1 MEKILIIDHDF
12 NNQSLLVEIIKEAFP
27 DSLLFN
33 HLTDSGEIDV
43 ALAKNP
49 DVILLNLTIGQS
61 DGPAICR
68 KIKQNKRSENIP
80 VLGITFRDKN
90 EIHRNEALESGVEA
104 FVYLPFDKIELTA
117 QIRAMLKIRSANK
130 QNQEWLLENE
140 EKYRR
145 IFENIQDVYYEA
157 SLDGIIT
164 EVSPSIEIISYGQY
178 KRNDLIG
185 SSISAFY
192 AYAEDRELFLSFLYQ
207 KGRVNDFELALFNKD
222 GSIIMC
228 AISAKICLDSK
239 GVPEKIIGNL
249 HDISRRKQTEAKLK
263 ESEAQFRDFFE
274 RAPDPIF
281 IADIESG
288 LIVDTNEAATVLLML
303 PHEKIV
309 GLHQSMLHPPRMNEF
324 SKAAFHHQSYQPAQ
338 QISSHPVETTVLRSD
353 GTEIPVEVVSS
364 RIKIKGRPSL
374 LGIFRDL
381 TERKHAEEKLNESQL
396 RYKLVF
402 ENSGTINLIFDANC
416 RLLLQ
421 NDQSAKIIGRE
432 KRETIGKTALEIFG
446 ISTGSTIMEQMN
458 HVMETGITEEFE
470 ILLDMPDGKRWFH
483 SIYQPIINEKK
494 QIEGLQIVSHDITT
508 QKQIELALI
517 KSETLFRILSENSLT
532 GIYTISNDRLQYINP
547 AFANIFGYTQD
558 ELTGADTLAV
568 IHPADRQLV
577 AENIRRRMEGEI
589 SSLKYEFR
597 GLKKNGDIIYIL
609 VLGGMTTINNNPVLV
624 GNILDITERKLAE
637 ELLEA
642 SQKRISEIL
651 ESITDGFVAFDA
663 KMNYTY
669 INARGAALFGLKP
682 EDLIGKNY
690 WKEFP
695 DAKGTPFANNYL
707 HVLETRTSL
716 VFEDY
721 YEPWDRW
728 FENRIYPTH
737 GGIAVYYSE
746 TTERKRTE
754 RALIESNEFNK
765 TLIRTIPFGMDIV
778 DEEGNI
784 LFMSENF
791 EKEFGKGAIGKK
803 CWSVYRDNHQQCSEC
818 PLLAGISVGETSLFE
833 TSGVMENKTFQISH
847 TGMMFREKK
856 AMLEIFQDITRK
868 KEIEKK
874 VKLLAQSLESISECV
889 TITDLNDIIIYV
901 NESLLHTYQ
910 YMKAEVI
917 GKHISILRTPEEN
930 YYHARNILPRTMEG
944 GWRGEIINVK
954 KDGTRFPILLSTS
967 VIKDESEA
975 PIAMIGV
982 AIDITEISKN
992 RDELVAAKEK
1002 AEEINRLK
1010 SAFLGNMS
1018 HEIRTPMNAI
1028 IGFSDLM
1035 AEADVEEKNVYAEII
1050 NKSSIQLLSLID
1062 DVILFSRLQ
1071 SEKMPVQITEFYP
1084 SELIRDVHQMF
1095 NHPEMNNGLAIGV
1108 RIPENLKN
1116 LIITSDANKVKQIL
1130 TNLTSNAVKYTFEG
1144 SIEIGFDLHNGQIEF
1159 YVKDTGIGIS
1169 EKEQQQIFE
1178 IFYRGEQALSCAIRG
1193 TGLGLNIAKELVT
1206 VIGGTIGV
1214 VSKVNNGSRF
1224 YFSLPVEESLK
1235 KDTEH
1240 QSNITELK
1248 NLSKFSILIADDEPI
1263 NSQYLEAILKGIF
1276 KRIDHARNGME
1287 AVEMVSINKYDL
1299 ILMDL
1304 KMPVMG
1310 GIEAAKI
1317 IREKFP
1323 EIPIIAQTAYTLP
1336 EEKELAYASGCTDF
1350 ISKPIRKE
1358 VLMKIINKYIS
1369 DYQ

>member
-1 MEKILIIDHDF
+1 MEKFLLIDHDL
-12 NNQSLLVEIIKEAFP
+12 NNQFLLEEIIKEAFP
-27 DSLLFN
+27 DSSLFC
-33 HLTDSGEIDV
+33 HLTNSGEIDI
-43 ALAKNP
+43 ALAKDP
-49 DVILLNLTIGQS
+49 DVILLNLTIEQS
-61 DGPAICR
+61 NGLFTCR
-68 KIKQNKRSENIP
+68 KIKQDNSSENIP
-80 VLGITFRDKN
+80 ILGITFRDENDKA
-90 EIHRNEALESGVEA
+90 RNEALASGVEA
-104 FVYLPFDKIELTA
+104 FVYLPFDKIELIA
-117 QIRAMLKIRSANK
+117 QIRAMLKIRSANNLIQRSLQK
-130 QNQEWLLENE
+130 NE

-164 EVSPSIEIISYGQY
+164 ELSPSIEIISYGQY
-178 KRNDLIG
+178 NRNDIIG
-185 SSISAFY
+185 SPISIFY
-192 AYAEDRELFLSFLYQ
+192 AYAEDRELFLSLLHE
-207 KGRVNDFELALFNKD
+207 KGRVNDFELALLNKD
-222 GSIIMC
+222 GSIIQC
-228 AISAKICLDSK
+228 TISAKICLDAK

-249 HDISRRKQTEAKLK
+249 HDISRRKQTEAKLM

-274 RAPDPIF
+274 RAPDAIF
-281 IADIESG
+281 IADTNSG
-288 LIVDTNEAATVLLML
+288 LIVDANEAASGLLLL

-309 GLHQSMLHPPRMNEF
+309 GLHQSMLHPSRMIEF
-324 SKAAFHHQSYQPAQ
+324 SKVTFHDQSVPTTQ
-338 QISSHPVETTVLRSD
+338 QISPHPVEMMVLRSD
-353 GTEIPVEVVSS
+353 GTEVPVEIVSS
-364 RIKIKGRPSL
+364 IIRIKGRPSL
-374 LGIFRDL
+374 LGIFRDI

-416 RLLLQ
+416 RLILQ

-432 KRETIGKTALEIFG
+432 KKETTGKTALEIFG
-446 ISTGSTIMEQMN
+446 PTTGSPIMEQMY
-458 HVMETGITEEFE
+458 HVMGTGISEEFE
-470 ILLDMPDGKRWFH
+470 IALDMPDGKRWFH
-483 SIYQPIINEKK
+483 SIYQPIINENK
-494 QIEGLQIVSHDITT
+494 QNQGLQIVAHDITD

-532 GIYTISNDRLQYINP
+532 GIYTISNNRLQYINP

-558 ELTGADTLAV
+558 ELVDTDTLVV

-577 AENIRRRMEGEI
+577 AGNIRRRMEGEI

-597 GLKKNGDIIYIL
+597 GVKKNGEIIYIL

-637 ELLEA
+637 ERLEA
-642 SQKRISEIL
+642 SQKQIAEIL

-663 KMNYTY
+663 QMNYTY
-669 INARGAALFGLKP
+669 INTRGAALFGLKP

-690 WKEFP
+690 LEEFR

-707 HVLETRTSL
+707 HALETRTTL
-716 VFEDY
+716 IFEDY

-728 FENRIYPTH
+728 FENRIYPTNE
-737 GGIAVYYSE
+737 GIAVYYSE
-746 TTERKRTE
+746 TTDRKRTE

-791 EKEFGKGAIGKK
+791 EKLFGKEAIGKK
-803 CWSVYRDNHQQCSEC
+803 CWSLYCDNHHQCSNC
-818 PLLAGISVGETSLFE
+818 PLLAGISVGKTSLFE
-833 TSGVMENKTFQISH
+833 TSGVMGNKTFQISH

-856 AMLEIFQDITRK
+856 AMLEIFQDITQK
-868 KEIEKK
+868 KKTEKK

-889 TITDLNDIIIYV
+889 TITDLYDNIIYI

-910 YMKAEVI
+910 YTKEEI
-917 GKHISILRTPEEN
+917 LGKHISILRTPEQKLEL
-930 YYHARNILPRTMEG
+930 ARTILPKTMEG

-954 KDGTRFPILLSTS
+954 KDGTQFPILLSTS
-967 VIKDESEA
+967 LIKDENEE

-1035 AEADVEEKNVYAEII
+1035 AEADEEEKNVYAEII

-1071 SEKMPVQITEFYP
+1071 SEKMPVHDAEFYP
-1084 SELIRDVHQMF
+1084 SELIKDVYQMF
-1095 NHPEMNNGLAIGV
+1095 NHPEMNNGLGIV
-1108 RIPENLKN
+1108 VKIPEESKN
-1116 LIITSDANKVKQIL
+1116 LIIKSDANKVKQIL

-1144 SIEIGFDLHNGQIEF
+1144 SIEIGCDLQNGQIEF

-1178 IFYRGEQALSCAIRG
+1178 TFYRGEQALSCAIRG
-1193 TGLGLNIAKELVT
+1193 TGLGLNIAKELVN

-1214 VSKVNNGSRF
+1214 DSEVNSGSRF
-1224 YFSLPVEESLK
+1224 YFSLPVDKSLK
-1235 KDTEH
+1235 KNPEYLSH
-1240 QSNITELK
+1240 ITKLK
-1248 NLSKFSILIADDEPI
+1248 NLSECTILITDDEPI
-1263 NSQYLEAILKGIF
+1263 NFQYLEAILKGMF
-1276 KRIDHARNGME
+1276 KRIDHARNGQE
-1287 AVEMVSINKYDL
+1287 AVEMVSINRYDL

-1310 GIEAAKI
+1310 GIEATKI
-1317 IREKFP
+1317 IKEKFP
-1323 EIPIIAQTAYTLP
+1323 AIPIVAQTAYSLP
-1336 EEKELAYASGCTDF
+1336 EEIELAYASGCNDF

-1358 VLMKIINKYIS
+1358 TLMEIINKYVS
-1369 DYQ
+1369 NYR